1 MDYLQQLKANTGGKI
16 SKQDLFSQNFE
27 HKSFRSL
34 VIKDFENYK
43 LRINDHNELCSIE
56 IKLNVAFAFALN
68 KPDKVL
74 YFDTP
79 LSLKEVPYT
88 VYVSKSNIDLANDMN
103 FVQACRLLAQFF
115 QKLNPFPD
123 EAVFVYRNAVIFAL
137 QTDRDLASI
146 LEQII
151 ELISANNNIFKRT
164 VRKIISAEKIPDHLQ
179 PLIPLIKKYSI
190 SDDSEREQLIEDMK
204 KTEIKKLIEQVSPY
218 MKDIN
223 TFLDSFIDQPLTEE
237 ATLIGN
243 LAELV
248 SELEF
253 KKITYE
259 L

>member
-1 MDYLQQLKANTGGKI
+1 MDYLEQLTAHTGGKI
-16 SKQDLFSQNFE
+16 RKQDYLNINFA

-34 VIKDFENYK
+34 IIKDFKNWK
-43 LRINDHNELCSIE
+43 LRINDYNELCSIE
-56 IKLNVAFAFALN
+56 MKVNVAFAFALN

-74 YFDTP
+74 FYDIP

-88 VYVSKSNIDLANDMN
+88 VYVSESNIDLVNDMK
-103 FVQACRLLAQFF
+103 FVQACRLLAQFL
-115 QKLNPFPD
+115 QKLIAFPD
-123 EAVFVYRNAVIFAL
+123 EAVFVYRNGVAFAL
-137 QTDRDLASI
+137 RTNRDMALI

-151 ELISANNNIFKRT
+151 ELISTNSNIFKRT
-164 VRKIISAEKIPDHLQ
+164 VRKIISVERIPGNLQ

-190 SDDSEREQLIEDMK
+190 SDDLEREQLIEGMK

-223 TFLDSFIDQPLTEE
+223 SFLDSFKDQPLTEE
-237 ATLIGN
+237 AALIGY

-248 SELEF
+248 TELQQS
-253 KKITYE
+253 T